1 MSKEKTSKLEPVKP
15 QAAAPKPETPRA
27 ETPRTPD
34 GIKLQD
40 LSGRLQVY
48 NLPHEVYCKGSGAC
62 LCGSTERLTPAIR
75 RDGKGGIKRTE
86 IRLPRSIT
94 ILPKETVGP
103 FHECV
108 KQCPDIKSALRARPT
123 RLRVLPAGG

>member
-1 MSKEKTSKLEPVKP
+1 MSKDKKSKSE
-15 QAAAPKPETPRA
+15 PETP
-27 ETPRTPD
+27 TPKVEPTPKKLA

-48 NLPHEVYCKGSGAC
+48 NLPHEVYCKGRTC
-62 LCGSTERLTPAIR
+62 ECGSFDR
-75 RDGKGGIKRTE
+75 RTAVVRSDGKGGIKMTK

-103 FHECV
+103 FPECV
-108 KQCPDIKSALRARPT
+108 KQCPDIHSALRARPT